1 MNIIFISDLI
11 NKLFVICTYVDR
23 SMEQK
28 CAKRKL
34 SCDESSVTNKRHRKA
49 TDEDTVISSLS
60 SSLSLN
66 SDDYGTDTELIAINS
81 NKRKHKYSH
90 RYFYWT

>member
-1 MNIIFISDLI
+1 
-11 NKLFVICTYVDR
+11 
-23 SMEQK
+23 MEQQ

-34 SCDESSVTNKRHRKA
+34 SCDESSVTIKRKRLA

-81 NKRKHKYSH
+81 NKKKHKYSH
-90 RYFYWT
+90 R

>member
-1 MNIIFISDLI
+1 
-11 NKLFVICTYVDR
+11 
-23 SMEQK
+23 MEQQ

-34 SCDESSVTNKRHRKA
+34 SCDGSSRSKKRRQNA
-49 TDEDTVISSLS
+49 TDEDIILSSLS

-66 SDDYGTDTELIAINS
+66 SDDYGTDTELIAIDQ

-90 RYFYWT
+90 RYFILLDFY